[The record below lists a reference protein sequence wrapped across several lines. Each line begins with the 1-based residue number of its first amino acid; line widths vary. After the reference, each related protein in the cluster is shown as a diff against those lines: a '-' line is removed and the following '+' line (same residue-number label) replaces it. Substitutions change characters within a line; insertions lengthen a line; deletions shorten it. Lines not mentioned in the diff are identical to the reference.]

1 MLLASIDLK
10 DLTDAA
16 CEVLD
21 AVVDL
26 DSEVLAMLCSD
37 DESVIRLA
45 RVGNGYLERR
55 REHAG
60 RWRKGEKSM
69 AIVRARELGAADGS
83 VLCRVA
89 ARLIRYPTLVRKGTS
104 IR

>member
-45 RVGNGYLERR
+45 RVGNGYL
-55 REHAG
+55 REAEKARGQVAQG
-60 RWRKGEKSM
+60 REVDGDGE
-69 AIVRARELGAADGS
+69 GA
-83 VLCRVA
+83 
-89 ARLIRYPTLVRKGTS
+89 
-104 IR
+104 